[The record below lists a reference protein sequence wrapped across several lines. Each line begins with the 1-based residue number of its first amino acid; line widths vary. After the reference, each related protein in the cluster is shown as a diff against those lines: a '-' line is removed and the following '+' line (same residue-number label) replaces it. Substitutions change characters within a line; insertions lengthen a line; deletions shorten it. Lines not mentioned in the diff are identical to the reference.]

1 MDIGKY
7 VEKNNITETSN
18 NKNNNFITVSISFI
32 CIFIILI
39 CSALLIYFFI
49 ILDNTSSTNN
59 SLPVEQITTIVRPL
73 DSVYPLAN
81 TIIISPTNPKD
92 ENFPQTS
99 VPLYDVILT
108 DKYGKRINKLRTYNI
123 KVGDKYYDYGL
134 LITATLPFYMIIIE
148 PTIVDG
154 ITVNSYNG
162 GEGLNLYTLYLNFS
176 NIGNIRSLKMGN
188 GGSNV
193 YGFTY

>member
-7 VEKNNITETSN
+7 TEKNNIPEVSGGE
-18 NKNNNFITVSISFI
+18 NNNFIISSISFI
-32 CIFIILI
+32 CSIIILI
-39 CSALLIYFFI
+39 CCAALIYVFI
-49 ILDNTSSTNN
+49 TLNETSSTNKT
-59 SLPVEQITTIVRPL
+59 LPVEQITTIVRPP

-99 VPLYDVILT
+99 VPLYEVLLT

-134 LITATLPFYMIIIE
+134 LITAKLPFYMVIID

-154 ITVNSYNG
+154 VNVNAYNEG
-162 GEGLNLYTLYLNFS
+162 VGLNLYTLYLNFS
-176 NIGNIRSLKMGN
+176 NIGNIRKLQMTN
-188 GGSNV
+188 GGKNV